1 MKRRKVALVIVAYNA
16 RRYLDGCLGTLRQ
29 ARHEQFDLEVIVVD
43 NASRDGT
50 AEEIKRNYPW
60 VELIESGKNLGFAG
74 GNNLGMRS
82 ALERGADH
90 VYLLNQDTEVDAD
103 FLEEAVKVAEAD
115 EKIGSV
121 QSLLLLHPE
130 KDLINSTGNAIHF
143 LGFGYCRNYR
153 RPLGDW
159 RHAGIDK
166 IAYASGAG
174 VLLRASAL
182 REIGLFD
189 ESLFLYH
196 EDLDLGWRLRL
207 AGCANVL
214 APHSVVYH
222 KYEFSRSISKYY
234 FMERNR
240 YLVMFKNYRLWTL
253 VVLAPWLLLSEI
265 GLFAASLRS
274 GWWREKLKVYAYFIN
289 PLVWL
294 RLARDRAAVCR
305 LRRVGD
311 REIVSLFTPVI
322 AFQGVA
328 GPLTAVANPLMTILW
343 FFLKFLIV

>member
-1 MKRRKVALVIVAYNA
+1 MSRRKVALIVVAYNA
-16 RRYLDGCLGTLRQ
+16 KRYLDGCLGSLEKADRDGI
-29 ARHEQFDLEVIVVD
+29 DLDVIVVD
-43 NASRDGT
+43 NASKDGT
-50 AEEIKRNYPW
+50 AAEVRRRFPR
-60 VELIESGKNLGFAG
+60 VELIESGRNLGFAG
-74 GNNLGMRS
+74 GNNLGMRT
-82 ALERGADH
+82 ALERGADLI
-90 VYLLNQDTEVDAD
+90 YLLNQDTEVNAD
-103 FLEEAVKVAEAD
+103 FLTEAVKVAEAD

-121 QSLLLLHPE
+121 QSLLLLHP
-130 KDLINSTGNAIHF
+130 DRGLINSTGNAIQF
-143 LGFGYCRNYR
+143 LGFGYCRDYR
-153 RPLGDW
+153 RPLAEW

-182 REIGLFD
+182 RETGLFD

-207 AGCANVL
+207 AGYANVL
-214 APHSVVYH
+214 APHSIVYH

-240 YLVMFKNYRLWTL
+240 FLVMFKNYRLWTL
-253 VVLAPWLLLSEI
+253 LVLAPWLILSEL
-265 GLFAASLRS
+265 GLFAAAIRS
-274 GWWREKLKVYAYFIN
+274 GWWKEKLKVYAYFLN
-289 PLVWL
+289 PLVWF

-322 AFQGVA
+322 AFQDVS
-328 GPLTAVANPLMTILW
+328 GPLTAIANPLMTVLW